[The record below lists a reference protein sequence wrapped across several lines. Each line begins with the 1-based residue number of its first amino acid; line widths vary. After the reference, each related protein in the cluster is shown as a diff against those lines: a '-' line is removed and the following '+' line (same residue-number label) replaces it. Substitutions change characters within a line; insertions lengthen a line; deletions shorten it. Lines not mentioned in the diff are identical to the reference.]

1 MAETRSAGWYPD
13 PDGGAGERWWNGAGW
28 SDSRRGGAGTAASP
42 YAPAI
47 PPVIYSADNPAPQ
60 GPGELPAAT
69 RTGISINTR
78 VNRNAMIGFVTGLIS
93 LFFNVFYLLAPLAIV
108 FSVLGIVRARQLRA
122 QGTTANLMA
131 FALIGLGLGIVSA
144 IIGLVSIIGFITA
157 VTAGT
162 SS

>member
-1 MAETRSAGWYPD
+1 MAEQTRSAGWYPD

-28 SDSRRGGAGTAASP
+28 SDSRRGGAGG
-42 YAPAI
+42 
-47 PPVIYSADNPAPQ
+47 PPIIYSADNPAPQ
-60 GPGELPAAT
+60 APGDVPAAS

-78 VNRNAMIGFVTGLIS
+78 VNRNAMIGFVLGLIS

-108 FSVLGIVRARQLRA
+108 FSVLGIVRARQLSA

-131 FALIGLGLGIVSA
+131 FALIGLALGVISA
-144 IIGLVSIIGFITA
+144 IIGLVAIIAFIATA
-157 VTAGT
+157 VSAGT